1 MTTPTEKFPRISK
14 TELITKER
22 MSARPE
28 KMREDYKK
36 SVDRGRKSGRGRVV
50 FTLYDLCES
59 FCGGVL
65 QQSSV
70 DTVIDS
76 SSASVQDEPA
86 DSVTDEVSEQ
96 DDEEVDLE
104 AAVSQEGSKLAEATK
119 KRRARVAEMLNT
131 RKDNKMNQKLASEAQ
146 FLLSSSSTVTQGR

>member
-1 MTTPTEKFPRISK
+1 MTTPTEKFPRICK

-22 MSARPE
+22 MMNE
-28 KMREDYKK
+28 KMREDYKE
-36 SVDRGRKSGRGRVV
+36 SVDRGRKGGRGRVV
-50 FTLYDLCES
+50 FTLHGLCKS
-59 FCGGVL
+59 FCRGVL

-70 DTVIDS
+70 DTGIDS
-76 SSASVQDEPA
+76 SSASVQDESA

-119 KRRARVAEMLNT
+119 KSRARVAEMLNT
-131 RKDNKMNQKLASEAQ
+131 TKDNKMNQKLASEAQ

>member
-1 MTTPTEKFPRISK
+1 MTTPTEKFPRICK
-14 TELITKER
+14 TEPITKER
-22 MSARPE
+22 ISANPE
-28 KMREDYKK
+28 KMREDYKE

-70 DTVIDS
+70 DTGIDS
-76 SSASVQDEPA
+76 SSAGVQDESA

-119 KRRARVAEMLNT
+119 KSRARVAEMLNT
-131 RKDNKMNQKLASEAQ
+131 TKDNKMNQKLASEAQ

>member
-1 MTTPTEKFPRISK
+1 MTTPTEKFPRICK

-28 KMREDYKK
+28 KMREDYKE

-59 FCGGVL
+59 FCGRVL

-70 DTVIDS
+70 DTGIDS
-76 SSASVQDEPA
+76 SSASVQDESA
-86 DSVTDEVSEQ
+86 DSVTDEVS
-96 DDEEVDLE
+96 EEVDLE

-119 KRRARVAEMLNT
+119 KRRARVAEMVNT
-131 RKDNKMNQKLASEAQ
+131 RKDNKMNQRLASELQ